1 MNLQDTIYFGC
12 AAYSSI
18 HPHRAAELNH
28 LFCTNGNGY
37 EWNENGQLVE
47 CCGDTTFKNG
57 KRRSLASAIANV
69 FRRRKRD
76 AISRQKWEAAR
87 KRDEKRNPEK
97 YPYLN
102 DSKLDELVESA
113 LRAMKEARD
122 KDPVGY
128 DERQAKQLN
137 ELRASNKKYRESKK
151 WEYAIPTDIKAR
163 TEYRTPRPGEWEG
176 YNHWYPMHEGYCKL
190 LGFPENVA
198 DDFLSGIIETCK
210 LIIANPPAIQPRM
223 PHDPDGK
230 HSAKESE
237 RTVALAK
244 KALDIATAIFQERL
258 TLSITAATEALA
270 AK

>member
-1 MNLQDTIYFGC
+1 MACLGVSRADRRTV
-12 AAYSSI
+12 SRVV

-102 DSKLDELVESA
+102 DSK
-113 LRAMKEARD
+113 
-122 KDPVGY
+122 
-128 DERQAKQLN
+128 
-137 ELRASNKKYRESKK
+137 
-151 WEYAIPTDIKAR
+151 
-163 TEYRTPRPGEWEG
+163 
-176 YNHWYPMHEGYCKL
+176 
-190 LGFPENVA
+190 
-198 DDFLSGIIETCK
+198 
-210 LIIANPPAIQPRM
+210 
-223 PHDPDGK
+223 
-230 HSAKESE
+230 
-237 RTVALAK
+237 
-244 KALDIATAIFQERL
+244 
-258 TLSITAATEALA
+258 
-270 AK
+270 